1 MTNCSLTASC
11 SGGVWTGDGAC
22 FVNCCNVS
30 CPNGCDSI
38 EITYS
43 CGQILRPNA
52 SPSLDF
58 PECSCSGAP
67 MRYSVSGVSF
77 APNQHQIESSET
89 KEIELSKAP
98 NQINISDIANEYF
111 QSYDEI
117 KAQSHTNC
125 ANVTITINTDG
136 PCGLSYSALSVG
148 VPAGDGC
155 CCKYNSP
162 NVNYQASLTDNL
174 SKCNFYL
181 SWTTLSVPTSYP
193 VGFPQLCSKAG
204 INSNPS
210 DCTTTTAGDKCPS
223 TGFYWSRDPALSEA
237 CLCCLCEIKCNTG
250 VSLWKKKI
258 KNNKIIIKLNKAELA
273 NRVNKL
279 MQYKIKMRMRKKLQ

>member
-38 EITYS
+38 EVTYS

-52 SPSLDF
+52 SPSFDY
-58 PECSCSGAP
+58 PECSCSGAS

-77 APNQHQIESSET
+77 APNQHQIESAEA
-89 KEIELSKAP
+89 KEIESYKAP
-98 NQINISDIANEYF
+98 NQINIGDIANEYF

-136 PCGLSYSALSVG
+136 ACGLYNYGSGAIG
-148 VPAGDGC
+148 VPVDSC
-155 CCKYNSP
+155 CCKYNSS

-181 SWTTLSVPTSYP
+181 EWTTWTAPVNSYVPFPKLCSDDRLPGTNNCLTNDASNKCPTS
-193 VGFPQLCSKAG
+193 
-204 INSNPS
+204 
-210 DCTTTTAGDKCPS
+210 
-223 TGFYWSRDPALSEA
+223 GFYWTYDPGAVET

-258 KNNKIIIKLNKAELA
+258 KNNKVIIKLNKAELA

-279 MQYKIKMRMRKKLQ
+279 MQYKIRMRMRKKLQ

>member
-1 MTNCSLTASC
+1 
-11 SGGVWTGDGAC
+11 
-22 FVNCCNVS
+22 
-30 CPNGCDSI
+30 
-38 EITYS
+38 
-43 CGQILRPNA
+43 
-52 SPSLDF
+52 
-58 PECSCSGAP
+58 

-77 APNQHQIESSET
+77 APNQHRLET
-89 KEIELSKAP
+89 KETKETEFSKAP
-98 NQINISDIANEYF
+98 NQINISDIANEY
-111 QSYDEI
+111 YDEI
-117 KAQSHTNC
+117 KVQNHTNC

-136 PCGLSYSALSVG
+136 PCGLSYSALSVA

-181 SWTTLSVPTSYP
+181 SWTALSASVSIP
-193 VGFPQLCSKAG
+193 VGFPKLCSDDG
-204 INSNPS
+204 NPGND
-210 DCTTTTAGDKCPS
+210 DCVTTDAGDKCGPPPS
-223 TGFYWSRDPALSEA
+223 IGFYWSRDPALSEA

-279 MQYKIKMRMRKKLQ
+279 MQHKIKMRMRKKL